1 MAYILSDD
9 SVELIKEIQKDAKKP
24 FKITNKDEL
33 LEFSMGVSIIMMGF
47 LGFQGLKKKNKLSPE
62 YEAKLGKL
70 TALMDELKEHQD
82 DIDYEDLNRRLLD

>member
-9 SVELIKEIQKDAKKP
+9 SVELIKEIQKDDKEP

-33 LEFSMGVSIIMMGF
+33 LEFAMGVSIIMMGF
-47 LGFQGLKKKNKLSPE
+47 QGLKEKNKLSTE
-62 YEAKLGKL
+62 DEAKLVKL

-82 DIDYEDLNRRLLD
+82 DIYYEDLNRRL

>member
-9 SVELIKEIQKDAKKP
+9 SVELIKEIQKDDKEP

-33 LEFSMGVSIIMMGF
+33 LEFAMGVCIIMMGF
-47 LGFQGLKKKNKLSPE
+47 QGLKEKNKLSPE
-62 YEAKLGKL
+62 DEAKLGKL

-82 DIDYEDLNRRLLD
+82 DIDYEDLNRRL

>member
-9 SVELIKEIQKDAKKP
+9 SVELIKEIQKDDKEP

-33 LEFSMGVSIIMMGF
+33 LEFAMGVSIIMMGF
-47 LGFQGLKKKNKLSPE
+47 QGLKEKNKLSPE
-62 YEAKLGKL
+62 DEAKLGKL

-82 DIDYEDLNRRLLD
+82 DIDYEDLNRHL

>member
-9 SVELIKEIQKDAKKP
+9 SVELIKEIQKDDKEP

-33 LEFSMGVSIIMMGF
+33 LEFAMGVSIIMMGF
-47 LGFQGLKKKNKLSPE
+47 QGLKEKNKLSPE
-62 YEAKLGKL
+62 DEAKLGKL

-82 DIDYEDLNRRLLD
+82 DIDYEDLNRRL

>member
-9 SVELIKEIQKDAKKP
+9 SVELIKGIQKDDKEP

-33 LEFSMGVSIIMMGF
+33 LEFAMGVSIIMMGF
-47 LGFQGLKKKNKLSPE
+47 QGLKEKNKLSPE
-62 YEAKLGKL
+62 DEAKLGKL

-82 DIDYEDLNRRLLD
+82 DIDYEDLNRRL